1 MRSRGGLESLALFL
15 KMDLQM
21 RMEEEAKLI
30 LRILRLPLKT
40 HQ

>member
-1 MRSRGGLESLALFL
+1 MFL
-15 KMDLQM
+15 KMDLQT
-21 RMEEEAKLI
+21 RMEEEAKLM